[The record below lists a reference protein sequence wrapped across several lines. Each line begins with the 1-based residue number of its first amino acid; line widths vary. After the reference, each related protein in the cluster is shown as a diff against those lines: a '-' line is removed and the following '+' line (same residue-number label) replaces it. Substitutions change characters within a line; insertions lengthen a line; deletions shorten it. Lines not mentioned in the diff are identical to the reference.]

1 MRCLRPIMIAC
12 ACLIPASCAS
22 TVSVDGRPVVELAS
36 PAARPS
42 SRLTQACADPVA
54 IRPDRKG
61 GQLSVGLTERLWGD
75 DRGALKACR
84 ERHLALARFIAE
96 RDAALAG
103 KPIE

>member
-1 MRCLRPIMIAC
+1 M
-12 ACLIPASCAS
+12 
-22 TVSVDGRPVVELAS
+22 DGRPVVEIAS

-42 SRLTQACADPVA
+42 PRLTQACAQPVV
-54 IRPDRKG
+54 IQSDMTN
-61 GQLSVGLTERLWGD
+61 GQLSAGLTERLWGD